1 MVIAN
6 DPSGRFAYV
15 LKSDLALPE
24 DQRTT
29 FWLRVLTMREREA
42 LIAQGSKATDQPAKY
57 LHVVCRVG
65 LDGWDNLK
73 TAAGEVVECELAPRG
88 DGGLS
93 MLPNTRGTYLT
104 DRSIERIPFSVLDEL
119 ATAIVMQNTIG
130 NDDRKN

>member
-15 LKSDLALPE
+15 LRADLALPE

-29 FWLRVLTMREREA
+29 FWVRVLTMREREA

-57 LHVVCRVG
+57 LHLVCRVG
-65 LDGWDNLK
+65 LDGWDNFR
-73 TAAGEVVECELAPRG
+73 TAGGDIVECELAPRS
-88 DGGLS
+88 DGGLY
-93 MLPNTRGTYLT
+93 TRGSYLT
-104 DRSIERIPFSVLDEL
+104 DRAIERIPFSVLDEL